1 MNVVSISTGKDR
13 IKMNIK
19 TLLKKKKTLLFWAVE
34 TIESKPILD
43 NICLAGRNMQNI
55 HSFSNGSSPEAGVKA
70 VRPGN
75 VAQLCGRWLL
85 GQEQSRENRNRGSRI
100 TLVTDQGCKPSSAGA
115 GHSSRGAIER

>member
-1 MNVVSISTGKDR
+1 MLPIRNIHTELLGKDR

-55 HSFSNGSSPEAGVKA
+55 HSFSNGSSPEEELIFQFSPYDSQKKEYEDFC
-70 VRPGN
+70 
-75 VAQLCGRWLL
+75 L
-85 GQEQSRENRNRGSRI
+85 
-100 TLVTDQGCKPSSAGA
+100 
-115 GHSSRGAIER
+115 